1 MHGLLVGGV
10 ASGVGKTTVTLGLM
24 AALRRR
30 GLCVQGFKVGP
41 DFIDAGLHAAVT
53 DRPSHN
59 LDGWLLPRAEIEA
72 IFARH
77 TADADVAVVEGVM
90 GLFDGLEGRSDRGSS
105 AEIARWLHLPV
116 LLVVDTS
123 AAVRSAAATVLGFE
137 AFDPGLRLAGVVFN
151 RVGGPRHAGWLRE
164 ASALTC
170 RTPILGAIPWETDV
184 RIPERHLGLVT
195 AETGLLNPE
204 RIGKLADLV
213 EAQVDLG
220 RLLESTR
227 LVTVPA
233 PPPVRSGSQG
243 ARCRIGVARDAAFC
257 FYYAENLARLE
268 AAGATLMPFS
278 PLRDPKLPEGLDGLY
293 LGGGYPEV
301 HAAELAANVSM
312 RDDIRAHAAAG
323 CPVYAECGGFMYL
336 AEAIQD
342 PEGDWHSMVGWFP
355 VQAIFPAA
363 GLTLHYVRVR
373 IEEGC
378 CLGPPGTEA
387 RGHEFH
393 RSRMT
398 AMPTDIARVL
408 AVAEAPGDTWRPE
421 GYRRGSVL
429 ATYVHQ
435 HFGSQPSIP
444 SHFVEACRRWR
455 VATDPNRGIRRVS

>member
-1 MHGLLVGGV
+1 M
-10 ASGVGKTTVTLGLM
+10 TLGLM

-30 GLCVQGFKVGP
+30 GLRVQGFKVGP

-77 TADADVAVVEGVM
+77 AADADVAVVEGVM
-90 GLFDGLEGRSDRGSS
+90 GLFDGLEGGSDRGSS
-105 AEIARWLHLPV
+105 AEIARWLGLPV
-116 LLVVDTS
+116 LLVVDVS

-137 AFDPGLRLAGVVFN
+137 TFDSGLRMAGVVFN
-151 RVGGPRHAGWLRE
+151 RVGGSRHAEWLRE

-170 RTPILGAIPWETDV
+170 RTPVLGAIPWEAAV

-195 AETGLLNPE
+195 AETGPLNPE
-204 RIGKLADLV
+204 RVARLADLV
-213 EAQVDLG
+213 EAHVDLD
-220 RLLESTR
+220 RLLDASR
-227 LVTVPA
+227 MMSVPA
-233 PPPVRSGSQG
+233 LPPARPASHGT
-243 ARCRIGVARDAAFC
+243 RCRIGVAKDAAFC

-268 AAGATLMPFS
+268 AAGASLVPFS
-278 PLRDPKLPEGLDGLY
+278 PLRDPRLPERLDGLY

-301 HAAELAANVSM
+301 HAADLAANVSM

-323 CPVYAECGGFMYL
+323 VPVYAECGGFMYL

-342 PEGDWHSMVGWFP
+342 PEGRWHPMVGWFP

-373 IEEGC
+373 IEQGC

-398 AMPTDIARVL
+398 AMPADIERVL
-408 AVAEAPGDTWRPE
+408 AIAEAPGDTWRPE

-435 HFGSQPSIP
+435 HFGSQPTLP
-444 SHFVEACRRWR
+444 KHFVAACR
-455 VATDPNRGIRRVS
+455 